1 MAFDPF
7 GPGDYG
13 TGPFDDLFARFFSGS
28 LPQGPVRRIDIGQLL
43 TGQARDIV
51 RDAASAA
58 GQWGDADL
66 DTDHLLWAATRQE
79 SVRRLLAAAGADPD
93 AVARTIESHS
103 AHGQPSDEVPDLTPA
118 AKRALLDARQVS
130 RALGSSYIG
139 PDHLLFALAVNAESA
154 AGRVLRDARVT
165 PESLRNAAA
174 DGAAGKAGWAGGARH
189 PAGAGRPSSQT
200 PAVDE
205 FGTDLTAMAREGRI
219 DPVVGREAE
228 IEQTVEVL
236 SRRTKNNPVL
246 IGEPGVGKTAIAEGI
261 AQHIVDGDVPDTLR
275 GKRLVQLDLGGMV
288 AGTRYRGDFEERLKK
303 VTDEIRAHS
312 DELIIFIDELHTVVG
327 AGAAEG
333 AMGAANMLKPA
344 LARGELHII
353 GATTIDEYRKDIEK
367 DAALERR
374 FQPILVPEP
383 SQADTI
389 EILRGLRDRY
399 EAHHQ
404 VRFTDEAVI
413 AAAELSDRYITDRF
427 LPDKAVDL
435 IDQAG
440 ARVRLRAKRPA
451 RDHRELERRLE
462 GLRREKEEAVATED
476 YARAGEL
483 RDQIADLAQRV
494 AGAGA
499 DGGGPGG
506 GSGGGTGD
514 KAVPEVTAADIAQVV
529 SRLTGIPV
537 AQLTK
542 EERVRL
548 LQLEEHLQQRVIGQ
562 DYAVGA
568 VAEAVRR
575 SRAGLGD
582 PSRPIGSFLFLGP
595 AGVGKT
601 ELARALAAALFGRED
616 RMIRIDMSEFQERH
630 TVSRL
635 TGAPPGF
642 VGYEEAGQLTEA
654 VRRTPYAVLLL
665 DEVEKAH
672 KDVFNVLLQ
681 LLDDG
686 RLTDGQ
692 GRTVDFKNTVVI
704 MTSNL
709 GSEVIGK
716 RKLGFDPQADGGE
729 DTRMRVLARL
739 RESFRPEFVNRVDE
753 VILFRQLDQAQLRR
767 ITSLLLKE
775 TSRRLHAQAIT
786 VDFTAEAV
794 QWLAGR
800 GFQPEFGARPL
811 RRTIQRE
818 VDNRLSARL
827 LDGRLAPH
835 QHVTVARDGDA
846 LAFRVT
852 DLGPAHVPAQP
863 AQPADSPSTPRT

>member
-13 TGPFDDLFARFFSGS
+13 TGPFDDIFARFFGNA
-28 LPQGPVRRIDIGQLL
+28 LPQRPVRRIDIGQLL
-43 TGQARDIV
+43 TEHARDLV
-51 RDAASAA
+51 RDAAGAA
-58 GQWGDADL
+58 RRWGDADL

-79 SVRRLLAAAGADPD
+79 QVRRLLVAAGADPD
-93 AVARTIESHS
+93 AIARTIESRG
-103 AHGQPSDEVPDLTPA
+103 AHGQPRDDVPDLTPA

-139 PDHLLFALAVNAESA
+139 TDHLLFALAVNAESA

-165 PESLRNAAA
+165 PESLQNAVGGRAS
-174 DGAAGKAGWAGGARH
+174 GAGGAG
-189 PAGAGRPSSQT
+189 GAGRPPSET
-200 PAVDE
+200 PTVDE

-219 DPVVGREAE
+219 DPVVGREEE
-228 IEQTVEVL
+228 IEQTIEVL

-261 AQHIVDGDVPDTLR
+261 AQRIVDGDVPDTLR
-275 GKRLVQLDLGGMV
+275 GRRLVQLDLGGMI
-288 AGTRYRGDFEERLKK
+288 AGTRYRGDFEERLAK
-303 VTDEIRAHS
+303 VTDEIRAHG

-333 AMGAANMLKPA
+333 AMSAANMLKPA
-344 LARGELHII
+344 LARGELHVI
-353 GATTIDEYRKDIEK
+353 GATTINEYRRDIEK

-383 SQADTI
+383 SQADTV

-404 VRFTDEAVI
+404 VRFTDESVI

-427 LPDKAVDL
+427 LPDKAIDL

-451 RDHRELERRLE
+451 RDRRELERRLE
-462 GLRREKEEAVATED
+462 GLRREKEEAVTTED

-483 RDQIADLAQRV
+483 RDQIADLAQR
-494 AGAGA
+494 ADGAGH
-499 DGGGPGG
+499 
-506 GSGGGTGD
+506 GGTGE
-514 KAVPEVTAADIAQVV
+514 KAVPQVTAADIAQVV

-542 EERVRL
+542 EEKVRL
-548 LQLEEHLQQRVIGQ
+548 LQLEEHLHQRVIGQ

-595 AGVGKT
+595 TGVGKT
-601 ELARALAAALFGRED
+601 ELARALADALFGSED

-635 TGAPPGF
+635 VGAPPGY

-665 DEVEKAH
+665 DEIEKAH

-709 GSEVIGK
+709 GSDVIG
-716 RKLGFDPQADGGE
+716 RRRLGFDPQPGDGE
-729 DTRMRVLARL
+729 DARDRVMARL
-739 RESFRPEFVNRVDE
+739 REFFRPEFLNRIDE
-753 VILFRQLDQAQLRR
+753 IIIFASLDEAQLRQ
-767 ITSLLLKE
+767 ITSLLLRE
-775 TSRRLHAQAIT
+775 TSRRLHGQAIT
-786 VDFTAEAV
+786 VEFTAEAV
-794 QWLAGR
+794 EWLARR

-818 VDNRLSARL
+818 VYNRLSAML

-835 QHVTVARDGDA
+835 QHVTVAREGDA

-852 DLGPAHVPAQP
+852 DLDPARVPAQSV
-863 AQPADSPSTPRT
+863 ADSPSATRT

>member
-1 MAFDPF
+1 
-7 GPGDYG
+7 
-13 TGPFDDLFARFFSGS
+13 
-28 LPQGPVRRIDIGQLL
+28 
-43 TGQARDIV
+43 
-51 RDAASAA
+51 
-58 GQWGDADL
+58 
-66 DTDHLLWAATRQE
+66 
-79 SVRRLLAAAGADPD
+79 
-93 AVARTIESHS
+93 
-103 AHGQPSDEVPDLTPA
+103 
-118 AKRALLDARQVS
+118 
-130 RALGSSYIG
+130 
-139 PDHLLFALAVNAESA
+139 
-154 AGRVLRDARVT
+154 
-165 PESLRNAAA
+165 
-174 DGAAGKAGWAGGARH
+174 
-189 PAGAGRPSSQT
+189 
-200 PAVDE
+200 
-205 FGTDLTAMAREGRI
+205 
-219 DPVVGREAE
+219 
-228 IEQTVEVL
+228 
-236 SRRTKNNPVL
+236 
-246 IGEPGVGKTAIAEGI
+246 
-261 AQHIVDGDVPDTLR
+261 
-275 GKRLVQLDLGGMV
+275 
-288 AGTRYRGDFEERLKK
+288 
-303 VTDEIRAHS
+303 
-312 DELIIFIDELHTVVG
+312 VVG

-451 RDHRELERRLE
+451 RDRRELERRLE
-462 GLRREKEEAVATED
+462 GLRRDKEEAVATED

-483 RDQIADLAQRV
+483 RDQIADLTQR
-494 AGAGA
+494 GAGVGA
-499 DGGGPGG
+499 EA
-506 GSGGGTGD
+506 GD
-514 KAVPEVTAADIAQVV
+514 KAVPQVTAADIAQVV

-542 EERVRL
+542 EEKVRL

-595 AGVGKT
+595 TGVGKT
-601 ELARALAAALFGRED
+601 ELARALAEALFGSED

-630 TVSRL
+630 TVNRL
-635 TGAPPGF
+635 TGAPPGY

-672 KDVFNVLLQ
+672 QDVFNVLLQ

-709 GSEVIGK
+709 GSEVIG
-716 RKLGFDPQADGGE
+716 RRRLGFDPQADGGE
-729 DTRMRVLARL
+729 DTRDRVLARL
-739 RESFRPEFVNRVDE
+739 RESFRPEFINRIDE
-753 VILFRQLDQAQLRR
+753 VIIFRQLDEAQLRQ

-794 QWLAGR
+794 EWLAGR
-800 GFQPEFGARPL
+800 GLAPEFGARPL

-818 VDNRLSARL
+818 VDNRLSAML

-835 QHVTVARDGDA
+835 QHVTVAREGDA
-846 LAFRVT
+846 LTFRVT
-852 DLGPAHVPAQP
+852 DLDPAQVPAQ
-863 AQPADSPSTPRT
+863 SVPSVDAPSSTRT